1 MLGANKE
8 KALKDG
14 ILYSWGTN
22 RQGQLGLGHYDHQ
35 NTPQKIE
42 GRLERAFKLGH
53 LSLFSD
59 KSPEE
64 RQFLKNRFL
73 SQHVSFND
81 EINGDNIQDNP
92 LGRQA

>member
-1 MLGANKE
+1 MLRVNKE

-22 RQGQLGLGHYDHQ
+22 RQGQLGLGNNTNQ
-35 NTPQKIE
+35 NTPQKTE
-42 GRLERAFKLGH
+42 DRLERAFKLGH
-53 LSLFSD
+53 LSMFSD
-59 KSPEE
+59 KSPED
-64 RQFLKNRFL
+64 RQSLKNRFL